1 MVHPTGCPH
10 GLRKQLRSQ
19 DRPNTADAIDA
30 WSSCAYLQNA
40 GDLTQIDNTTELTNM
55 NASADGLL
63 TMALGAIPQG
73 LDVPMPA
80 KGSTPVDYAEALGEA
95 YLSFAKHRHRKNV
108 GHYLTPASIARFM
121 AGCSS
126 YSERHMRVLDPGSGT
141 GILSAAVCEAASEG
155 RTVKNLHVDAYE
167 TEPWLADLTRLLL
180 TFSHNWLGQRGV
192 ALTFDVR
199 HVDFVLENAATL
211 GVASKANGNG
221 GNGGFRAEYGL
232 VISNPPYFK
241 IGKDDPR
248 AVAWASVVHGQ
259 PNIYALFMAISAE
272 LLSES
277 GELVYIV
284 PRSFA
289 SGPYFKRF
297 RETFFQRVAP
307 AAIHL
312 FESRKEVFKNQTVL
326 QENLIFTGRRRREGE
341 SVDESQVLVSHSRAA
356 HDLASR
362 RRLLVGMNAV
372 LDPASEN
379 RELSI
384 PVCEQDLE
392 LAQAVRAW
400 PSTLHSLGL
409 EISTGPVVPFRA
421 TSFLMADANGPS
433 RVPLLWM
440 QHVRPMRTD
449 WPSSGTGKPQWF
461 EVTEESMKLLVEDA
475 TYVLMRRF
483 SAKEE
488 KRRLVAAPLIRG
500 SLNANVVGLENH
512 LNYIRGVSRELDEEL
527 AYGLSALLN
536 STFLDRY
543 FRISNGNTQVSATE
557 LRAMPL
563 PAERDIRSIGAEVQ
577 ARLDAGPEIP
587 GLDGLVAET
596 LNLSPE
602 LGMG

>member
-1 MVHPTGCPH
+1 MTTTK
-10 GLRKQLRSQ
+10 LTYMSNMA
-19 DRPNTADAIDA
+19 DRPI
-30 WSSCAYLQNA
+30 
-40 GDLTQIDNTTELTNM
+40 
-55 NASADGLL
+55 
-63 TMALGAIPQG
+63 AIPLG
-73 LDVPMPA
+73 VFPPELSVPMPA
-80 KGSTPVDYAEALGEA
+80 EGSKPVDYAEALGEA
-95 YLSFAKHRHRKNV
+95 YLSFSKRNHRKSD
-108 GHYLTPASIARFM
+108 GHYQTPASIARFM
-121 AGCSS
+121 ADCSS
-126 YSERHMRVLDPGSGT
+126 YSEPYMRVLDPGSGT
-141 GILSAAVCEAASEG
+141 GILSAAVCEAACG
-155 RTVKNLHVDAYE
+155 GGTVKNLHVDAYE
-167 TEPWLADLTRLLL
+167 TDPLLADLTRLVLS
-180 TFSHNWLGQRGV
+180 FSRNWLGQRGV

-199 HVDFVLENAATL
+199 HGDFVLEYASTL
-211 GVASKANGNG
+211 EAVSKANGFG
-221 GNGGFRAEYGL
+221 GNDGPPSEYGL

-248 AVAWASVVHGQ
+248 AVAWVSVVHGQ

-277 GELVYIV
+277 GKLVYIV

-289 SGPYFKRF
+289 SGPYFRRF
-297 RETFFQRVAP
+297 REVFFQRVAP

-312 FESRKEVFKNQTVL
+312 FESRKDVFKNQTVL
-326 QENLIFTGRRRREGE
+326 QENLVFTGRRRSEGE
-341 SVDESQVLVSHSRAA
+341 SVDDSQVLVSHSRAA

-362 RRLLVGMNAV
+362 RCLLVGLDAV

-384 PVCEQDLE
+384 PVCQEDLE
-392 LAQAVRAW
+392 LVQAVRTW
-400 PSTLHSLGL
+400 PNTLHSLGL

-421 TSFLMADANGPS
+421 TCFLMPDANGPS

-440 QHVRPMRTD
+440 QHVRPMRTQ
-449 WPSSGTGKPQWF
+449 WPSTGGSKPQWV
-461 EVTEESMKLLVEDA
+461 EVTSESMKLLVEDA

-488 KRRLVAAPLIRG
+488 KRRLVAAPLIQG
-500 SLNANVVGLENH
+500 ALNANVVGLENH

-563 PAERDIRSIGAEVQ
+563 PAERDIRSIGAEAH
-577 ARLDAGPEIP
+577 ARLDAGPELP
-587 GLDGLVAET
+587 GLDDLVAGT

-602 LGMG
+602 LRMG

>member
-1 MVHPTGCPH
+1 MPLGVIPH
-10 GLRKQLRSQ
+10 
-19 DRPNTADAIDA
+19 
-30 WSSCAYLQNA
+30 
-40 GDLTQIDNTTELTNM
+40 
-55 NASADGLL
+55 
-63 TMALGAIPQG
+63 G
-73 LDVPMPA
+73 LDVPIPA
-80 KGSTPVDYAEALGEA
+80 KGSTPVEYAEALGEA
-95 YLSFAKHRHRKNV
+95 YLSFAKHRDRKNV

-155 RTVKNLHVDAYE
+155 GSVKNLHVDAYE
-167 TEPWLADLTRLLL
+167 TEPLLADLTRLLL
-180 TFSHNWLGQRGV
+180 TFSHNWLGQHGV

-199 HVDFVLENAATL
+199 HRDFVLDYAATL
-211 GVASKANGNG
+211 EAASKANGNG
-221 GNGGFRAEYGL
+221 GNDGFLAEYGL

-248 AVAWASVVHGQ
+248 AVALASVVHGQ
-259 PNIYALFMAISAE
+259 PNIYALFMTISAE

-277 GELVYIV
+277 GNLVYIV

-289 SGPYFKRF
+289 SGPYFRRF
-297 RETFFQRVAP
+297 REVFFRRAVP

-312 FESRKEVFKNQTVL
+312 FESRKDVFKNQTVL
-326 QENLIFTGRRRREGE
+326 QENLVFTGRRRRDGE
-341 SVDESQVLVSHSRAA
+341 AVEDSQVLVSHSKGA

-362 RRLLVGMNAV
+362 RRLLVGMDAV

-384 PVCEQDLE
+384 PVCNRDLD
-392 LAQAVRAW
+392 LVQAVRTW
-400 PSTLHSLGL
+400 PNTIRSLGL
-409 EISTGPVVPFRA
+409 EVSTGPVVPFRA
-421 TSFLMADANGPS
+421 TSLLMPDANGPS

-440 QHVRPMRTD
+440 QHVRPMRIE
-449 WPSSGTGKPQWF
+449 WPSTGASKPQWV
-461 EVTEESMKLLVEDA
+461 EATAESSKLLVEDG
-475 TYVLMRRF
+475 TYVLLRRF

-512 LNYIRGVSRELDEEL
+512 LNYIHGVSRELDEEL

-563 PAERDIRSIGAEVQ
+563 PAEGDIRSIGAEAH
-577 ARLDAGPEIP
+577 ARLDAGLELP
-587 GLDGLVAET
+587 GLDGLVAGT

-602 LGMG
+602 LRMGLELGVR

>member
-1 MVHPTGCPH
+1 MP
-10 GLRKQLRSQ
+10 
-19 DRPNTADAIDA
+19 
-30 WSSCAYLQNA
+30 
-40 GDLTQIDNTTELTNM
+40 
-55 NASADGLL
+55 
-63 TMALGAIPQG
+63 LGAIPHG

-80 KGSTPVDYAEALGEA
+80 KGTTPVDYAEALGEA
-95 YLSFAKHRHRKNV
+95 YLSFAKHNHRKNG
-108 GHYLTPASIARFM
+108 GHYQTPASIARFM

-126 YSERHMRVLDPGSGT
+126 YSERQMRVLDPGSGT

-155 RTVKNLHVDAYE
+155 GTVKSLHVDAYE
-167 TEPWLADLTRLLL
+167 TEPLLAYLTRLLL
-180 TFSHNWLGQRGV
+180 TFSQHWLGQHGV

-199 HVDFVLENAATL
+199 HGDFVLEYAAAL
-211 GVASKANGNG
+211 EAASKANGYAGNDGSCNG
-221 GNGGFRAEYGL
+221 YGL

-277 GELVYIV
+277 GKLIYIV

-297 RETFFQRVAP
+297 RESFFQRVAP

-326 QENLIFTGRRRREGE
+326 QENLVFTGRRRKDGE
-341 SVDESQVLVSHSRAA
+341 AVHESQVLVSHSNSAN
-356 HDLASR
+356 DLASR

-384 PVCEQDLE
+384 PVCQQDLE
-392 LAQAVRAW
+392 LVQAVRTW
-400 PSTLHSLGL
+400 PNTLHSLGL

-421 TSFLMADANGPS
+421 TSFLMSEANGPT

-449 WPSSGTGKPQWF
+449 WPSSGAGKPQWV
-461 EVTEESMKLLVEDA
+461 EITKESMKLLVEDA

-536 STFLDRY
+536 STYLDRY

-563 PAERDIRSIGAEVQ
+563 PAERDIRSIGAEAH
-577 ARLDAGPEIP
+577 ARLDAGLELH
-587 GLDGLVAET
+587 GLDALVAET

-602 LGMG
+602 LRMGLELGVR